1 MSCPSYTVTLLIF
14 DGIWIVNGVSI
25 HHVVFSFMHT
35 IILKQMT
42 LSVTLHTSSL
52 LFCLM
57 PFFLSRPDASF
68 ALQQFGF
75 VQNSLPFWNITL
87 DCVAVKVLKWNELT
101 SKTSKNIYS
110 FEMSF
115 NIHSI
120 HNRKNISLFPGT
132 QLILIESFAGL
143 NFYTIHMSFACFFH
157 TNTFVVVVRIVGNAG
172 LG

>member
-1 MSCPSYTVTLLIF
+1 M
-14 DGIWIVNGVSI
+14 NGVSI

-87 DCVAVKVLKWNELT
+87 DCVAVEVLKWNELT

-157 TNTFVVVVRIVGNAG
+157 TNTFVVVVRMVGNAG